1 MYIWTKILIASP
13 SIFFFFVNLVLKLDE
28 DVFSSGTGKLGLHSI
43 YTTTATTT
51 LCVRAL
57 LTHESLA
64 LQCANISLFYFS
76 LPYQQIV
83 THWIF
88 QFSSLSFDFVHYSF
102 QEHLLLNFFFK
113 NKIFQIG
120 TILYNMMLDGTGR
133 ELSISQKQ
141 VSWWIQIFIQT
152 SCSLFC

>member
-1 MYIWTKILIASP
+1 MINLVSRLH
-13 SIFFFFVNLVLKLDE
+13 SITVCTFELKFWLHLPPFFFFFVNLVLKLDE

-57 LTHESLA
+57 LTHKSLA

-102 QEHLLLNFFFK
+102 QEHLILNFFFRIK
-113 NKIFQIG
+113 YFKSVQ
-120 TILYNMMLDGTGR
+120 Y
-133 ELSISQKQ
+133 S
-141 VSWWIQIFIQT
+141 V
-152 SCSLFC
+152 